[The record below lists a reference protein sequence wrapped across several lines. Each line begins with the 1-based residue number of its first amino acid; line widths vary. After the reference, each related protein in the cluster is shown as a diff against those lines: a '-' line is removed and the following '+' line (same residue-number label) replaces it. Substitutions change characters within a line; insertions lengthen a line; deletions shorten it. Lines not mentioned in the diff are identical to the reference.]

1 MDFDKFIDDNTKDKS
16 HYLLKAK
23 TESLAYYQS
32 FMNNISFLEDKLNSK
47 QFVELLKNKL
57 QLSSLKFYEK
67 QFIQSACET
76 TVNAYFAKKYPTS
89 FAYEKKLK
97 LTNKKNV
104 ECQVRSYYFTYNI
117 EVKCADFEAKE
128 KIETQ
133 DSFKFSTYGR
143 INDYKEAMQEIGE
156 MMIEGQKIKGDVP
169 KPLLE
174 QRKMDNN
181 LKDFLISANEKF
193 DSNPNESEVNILVV
207 CCGDANDIQH
217 WHNYMYAPTGLF
229 TRNSFYNP
237 KEYTRVDIVVLTNIY
252 HRHYNYFEKLHLED
266 NWNFGSAFNL
276 AFSNPFRSMNK
287 EESIKHFLKVFPHY
301 TYELE
306 KFKLPPSNEPEFI
319 RQVLKSIVGIPAFV
333 KYNLTDK
340 GKILF

>member
-1 MDFDKFIDDNTKDKS
+1 MEIEEIIKKISDSS
-16 HYLLKAK
+16 HYLLKSKDEQSEYYANFTK
-23 TESLAYYQS
+23 VILPLKEKLTE
-32 FMNNISFLEDKLNSK
+32 K
-47 QFVELLKNKL
+47 QFEDLLINKL
-57 QLSSLKFYEK
+57 QMKNASFDEK
-67 QFIQSACET
+67 AFIQIACET
-76 TVNAYFAKKYPTS
+76 TVNAYFARKYPTS

-128 KIETQ
+128 KIENQ

-143 INDYKEAMQEIGE
+143 IDDYKEAMKEIGE
-156 MMIEGQKIKGDVP
+156 MMIEGQKRKGDVP

-193 DSNPNESEVNILVV
+193 DSIPNENEVNILVV

-252 HRHYNYFEKLHLED
+252 HRHYKYFEKLHLED
-266 NWNFGSAFNL
+266 NWNFDSAFNL

-287 EESIKHFLKVFPHY
+287 EDSIKHFLKVFPHY

>member
-1 MDFDKFIDDNTKDKS
+1 MDIEKQLQSIDDKN
-16 HYLLKAK
+16 HYLLKAFSEK
-23 TESLAYYQS
+23 LPYYDSFKQAIDNLSTKLTE
-32 FMNNISFLEDKLNSK
+32 K
-47 QFVELLKNKL
+47 QLGNLLTNKL
-57 QLSSLKFYEK
+57 LIKKGVFAEK
-67 QFIQSACET
+67 TFIQSACET
-76 TVNAYFAKKYPTS
+76 TVNAYFAKKYPNS
-89 FAYEKKLK
+89 FVYEKKLMF
-97 LTNKKNV
+97 TNNKNV

-117 EVKCADFEAKE
+117 EVKCAGFDAKE
-128 KIETQ
+128 NIEIQ

-143 INDYKEAMQEIGE
+143 INDYKQALQEIGE
-156 MMIEGQKIKGDVP
+156 LMIEGQKRKGDIP

-193 DSNPNESEVNILVV
+193 NSSPNEREINILVV
-207 CCGDANDIQH
+207 CCGDANDFQQ

-229 TRNSFYNP
+229 MHNSFYNP
-237 KEYTRVDIVVLTNIY
+237 NEYARVDIVVLTNLY
-252 HRHYNYFEKLHLED
+252 HRHYKYFEKLHLED
-266 NWNFGSAFNL
+266 SWNFGSAFNL

-287 EESIKHFLKVFPHY
+287 EESIKHFLKVIPHY

-333 KYNLTDK
+333 KYNFLDK
-340 GKILF
+340 GNLIF